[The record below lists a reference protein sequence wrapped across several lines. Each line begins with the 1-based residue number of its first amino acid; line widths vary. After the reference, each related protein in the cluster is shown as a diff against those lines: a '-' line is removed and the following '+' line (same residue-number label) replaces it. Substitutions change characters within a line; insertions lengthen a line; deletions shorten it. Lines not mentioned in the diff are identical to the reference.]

1 MNPLIKLIIRLFWLT
16 LYLIAFS
23 LVLYFIYFIFDLLG
37 VSINIYG
44 NYLMWI
50 LAMSIFFLTLPK
62 NNIDSIFS

>member
-44 NYLMWI
+44 NYLIWI
-50 LAMSIFFLTLPK
+50 LAMGIFFLTLPK
-62 NNIDSIFS
+62 SNKDSIFT